1 MKFGDR
7 LKSLRMMNNLSQ
19 TDFGKILNKSANN
32 ISQYET
38 GKREPDLETL
48 KIISDYFKVSLDYLL
63 GKTNDPTP
71 IRDVY
76 QDLHD
81 EHDYNKEL
89 DAFLSDDE
97 MTSMFYD
104 YKNWTEEEK
113 RNLLNILKGQEALR
127 QMNKKK

>member
-63 GKTNDPTP
+63 GKTDDPLP
-71 IRDVY
+71 VRDVD

-81 EHDYNKEL
+81 EHDYNAEL
-89 DAFLSDDE
+89 DAFLKDDE
-97 MTSMFYD
+97 MTSMFYG
-104 YKNWTEEEK
+104 YENWTEEEK

>member
-48 KIISDYFKVSLDYLL
+48 KIISDYFNVSLDYLL
-63 GKTNDPTP
+63 GKTDDPLP
-71 IRDVY
+71 VRNVE

-81 EHDYNKEL
+81 EHDYNEEL
-89 DAFLSDDE
+89 DAFLQDDE
-97 MTSMFYD
+97 MSSMFYD
-104 YKNWTEEEK
+104 YKNWSEEEK

-127 QMNKKK
+127 ELNKKK

>member
-63 GKTNDPTP
+63 GKIDDPLP
-71 IRDVY
+71 VRDVD

-81 EHDYNKEL
+81 EHDYNAEL
-89 DAFLSDDE
+89 DAFLKDDE
-97 MTSMFYD
+97 MTSMFYG
-104 YKNWTEEEK
+104 YENWTEEEK

-127 QMNKKK
+127 ELNKKK